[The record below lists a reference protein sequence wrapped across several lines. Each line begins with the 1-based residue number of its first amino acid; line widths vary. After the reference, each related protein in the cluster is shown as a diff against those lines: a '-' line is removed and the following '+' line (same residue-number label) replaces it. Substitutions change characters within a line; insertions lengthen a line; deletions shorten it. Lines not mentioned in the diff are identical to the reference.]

1 MGGMEILISVTYSN
15 HHLMALDV
23 KDLAPSIHDPTGDQK
38 LLEYF
43 P

>member
-1 MGGMEILISVTYSN
+1 MVTLINVMYSN

-23 KDLAPSIHDPTGDQK
+23 KDLAPLIYDPTGDQK